1 MKKKYTH
8 KKKRSKQ
15 KGGWKWPWETD
26 KVSSKKTKKKKII
39 TPSPLPIDSDREKQ
53 LQMWKNSPNMKQKLK
68 EDEFERKA
76 KLKLEELG
84 KQAIPITFRNFDESF
99 DSAKSHGEQ
108 MRPVAPEQNFY
119 DDSFDSAKSHGEQM
133 RPVTPEP
140 NFDDDNID
148 SFGSVKSHG
157 EWGHSE
163 DIVLSRS
170 SEQNISPEQ
179 LDVSKTIWYLAGEPR
194 EIKMKLEPILCEI
207 LPNSL
212 KRLCEYSIYFKY
224 DEGFLKIIKM
234 TDENDVDII
243 KNNTIISLLR
253 ANYMKFNPW
262 SYPASSILEEF
273 YNDMNISFFANSEG
287 SQVVPYTE
295 ESIEDNVGIST
306 DMKSFIIQTQELG
319 KGKRFTF
326 ILDLTKELENYAGYI
341 LKPDITISKCLAI
354 ETNNNCINSCEEC
367 RSFEY

>member
-1 MKKKYTH
+1 MKKNYTH

-108 MRPVAPEQNFY
+108 MRPV
-119 DDSFDSAKSHGEQM
+119 
-133 RPVTPEP
+133 TPEP

-163 DIVLSRS
+163 DIVLSKS

-194 EIKMKLEPILCEI
+194 EIKIKLEPILCEI

-243 KNNTIISLLR
+243 KNSTIISLLR

-262 SYPASSILEEF
+262 TYPASSILEDF

-287 SQVVPYTE
+287 GQVVPYTE

-354 ETNNNCINSCEEC
+354 ETNNKCIDSCEEC

>member
-1 MKKKYTH
+1 MKKHYTH

-84 KQAIPITFRNFDESF
+84 KQAIPITFRNFD
-99 DSAKSHGEQ
+99 
-108 MRPVAPEQNFY
+108 
-119 DDSFDSAKSHGEQM
+119 DSFDSAKSHGEQM
-133 RPVTPEP
+133 RPVTPEQ
-140 NFDDDNID
+140 NFYDDSLD

-163 DIVLSRS
+163 DIVLSKS

-179 LDVSKTIWYLAGEPR
+179 IDVSKTIWYLAGEPR

-207 LPNSL
+207 LPDNL
-212 KRLCEYSIYFKY
+212 KRLCEYSLYFKY
-224 DEGFLKIIKM
+224 DEGLLKIIKM
-234 TDENDVDII
+234 TDKNDVDII

-262 SYPASSILEEF
+262 SYPASSILEDF
-273 YNDMNISFFANSEG
+273 YNDMNISFFANSKG
-287 SQVVPYTE
+287 GLVVSYTE

-354 ETNNNCINSCEEC
+354 ETNNKCIDSCEEC

>member
-1 MKKKYTH
+1 MKKNYTH

-84 KQAIPITFRNFDESF
+84 KQAIPITFRNFDDSF
-99 DSAKSHGEQ
+99 NSAKSHGEQ

-119 DDSFDSAKSHGEQM
+119 D
-133 RPVTPEP
+133 
-140 NFDDDNID
+140 D

-170 SEQNISPEQ
+170 SEHNISPEQ

-207 LPNSL
+207 LPNNL

-243 KNNTIISLLR
+243 KNSTIISLLR

-262 SYPASSILEEF
+262 SYPASSILEDF

-287 SQVVPYTE
+287 GQVVPYTE

-306 DMKSFIIQTQELG
+306 DMKSFIIQTQDLG
-319 KGKRFTF
+319 KGERFTF

-354 ETNNNCINSCEEC
+354 ETNNKCIDSCEEC
-367 RSFEY
+367 RTIEY